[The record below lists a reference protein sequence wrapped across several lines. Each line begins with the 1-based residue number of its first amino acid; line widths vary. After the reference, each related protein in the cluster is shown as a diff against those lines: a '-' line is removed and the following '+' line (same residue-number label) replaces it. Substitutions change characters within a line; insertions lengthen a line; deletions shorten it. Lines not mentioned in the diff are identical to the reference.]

1 LRLWGEKAKR
11 RKGEKDS
18 GSFLKGGPGLP
29 HLSGL
34 FIGKFLVA
42 QAPRRCLRV
51 EKVENSEVIAAGTTW
66 FMVRRGPGS
75 VNLFLLQAVN
85 CCYEKFKAQI
95 AKLRHLRKPHHLSF

>member
-1 LRLWGEKAKR
+1 LLLWGEKAKW

-18 GSFLKGGPGLP
+18 GSFLSGGPGLP
-29 HLSGL
+29 HLSGI

-51 EKVENSEVIAAGTTW
+51 EKVENSEVIGAGTTY

-95 AKLRHLRKPHHLSF
+95 SKLRPLRKSQQLSF